1 MNFVLEMGVILT
13 VVLVNV
19 FPFAPAPF
27 KIGIHQVPDG
37 DFIPLNGVDA
47 SGFKLGKELCPL
59 LSGVAGRMPLLCLP
73 TVFQWPLP
81 SWSAYQKQ

>member
-1 MNFVLEMGVILT
+1 MNFVLEVGVILT

-37 DFIPLNGVDA
+37 DFIPLNGVDT
-47 SGFKLGKELCPL
+47 GGLKFGKELCPL
-59 LSGVAGRMPLLCLP
+59 LSDRGRGTPLLCLP

-81 SWSAYQKQ
+81 S